1 MLRIIQERNVDR
13 LLRHVAVDLCGKIR
27 AALSSQPGVNVA
39 VPGGRSAAGVFEA
52 MRDEAVDWTRVHFF
66 MVDERLVPIDHPDS
80 NFRLLME
87 HLVVPLVKDGSMP
100 AGNAH
105 PFLLDTSVP
114 DRGVRAYERV
124 LAEQGFGFDVILLS
138 AGEDGHVGAL
148 FPGHH
153 SFADQHHGFLVMDDS
168 PKPPPGRMTSSLSL
182 LMTAE
187 AAVLVFAGSG
197 KGEAFRNFTDT
208 SVPASLCPAK
218 LVADFKDATVYT
230 DQEQGRG

>member
-1 MLRIIQERNVDR
+1 MLTIIQERNVDR

-27 AALSSQPGVNVA
+27 AALSSRPSVNVA
-39 VPGGRSAAGVFEA
+39 VPGGRSVAGVFEV
-52 MRDEAVDWTRVHFF
+52 MRGEAVDWTRVHFF

-87 HLVVPLVKDGSMP
+87 HLAGPLVKDGRMP

-105 PFLLDTSVP
+105 PFLLDTSVS
-114 DRGVRAYERV
+114 DRGVHAYERV
-124 LAEQGFGFDVILLS
+124 LAEQGFRFDVILLS

-153 SFADQHHGFLVMDDS
+153 SFADPHHGFLVMDDS
-168 PKPPPGRMTSSLSL
+168 PKPPPERMTSSLSL

-197 KGEAFRNFTDT
+197 KGEAFRNFTDA
-208 SVPASLCPAK
+208 SVPAFRCPAK
-218 LVADFKDATVYT
+218 LVFGLRHALVFT
-230 DQEQGRG
+230 DLE